1 MSKTSAPD
9 GAHRGSVGPVNDRAA
24 ALFPGAIPRRAGARA
39 TRLLVALVALAAL
52 AIAPAQ
58 QRFNFLAVGD
68 QVVEA
73 AGPYY
78 FTAYGDS
85 SNAFAKA
92 APLAEAMGLE
102 LTYDANA
109 NVLVFE
115 DAYNRAVLDVTR
127 DVRAG
132 LQHRLGTLRVDGV
145 AFGRPVPSAI
155 LVDGTSY
162 VAVTPLAEAFG
173 GRAAW
178 FAEARVIEITVP
190 QRDPAASGLLLDG
203 PRIGRHDA
211 FTRVALDVP
220 ETQDARLLV
229 ADGSV
234 ALVLPGARLDALDRS
249 VDDAPLTRLY
259 SDTLGGN
266 AALVLVV
273 DHPVD
278 ASGLGY
284 RMGRTE
290 GGVVYVDVGPE
301 LRGEAAAGTA
311 PQALAAPAPAAAAV
325 APADRT
331 QTVVLDAGHGGHD
344 PGTVSDWAHEK
355 EIVLA
360 VTSRLADLLRAEGVR
375 VVLTRDDDTFLTL
388 QQRSTF
394 ATTER
399 NVFVSVHANAAPS
412 SSASGIETWVFGRPL
427 DPSQIDR
434 AIRENGGGELGAA
447 LTAEAAQSAD
457 IASDILSETQLNY
470 SLGLANLVQDR
481 LIEATGAND
490 RGVRQNLFYVIRN
503 SRIPAI
509 LVELGFVSHPDEGRK
524 LIDAGYQEALARAL
538 AEGILDFLSVGGAG
552 GELARR

>member
-1 MSKTSAPD
+1 MSKTSAP
-9 GAHRGSVGPVNDRAA
+9 GGSQRGSVGPVNDRAA
-24 ALFPGAIPRRAGARA
+24 ALFSGAIPWRAGPLAI
-39 TRLLVALVALAAL
+39 RLLVALVVLAIVT
-52 AIAPAQ
+52 IAPAQ

-109 NVLVFE
+109 NVLLF
-115 DAYNRAVLDVTR
+115 DDGYHRAVLDVTR

-145 AFGRPVPSAI
+145 PFGRPVPSAI

-178 FAEARVIEITVP
+178 FAEARVIEVTVP
-190 QRDPAASGLLLDG
+190 ERDPAASGRLLDG

-211 FTRVALDVP
+211 FTRVALDAP
-220 ETQDARLLV
+220 DAQDVRLLV

-234 ALVLPGARLDALDRS
+234 ALVLPGARLGPLDRS

-259 SDTLGGN
+259 SDTLGGD

-278 ASGLGY
+278 ADGRGY

-388 QQRSTF
+388 QERSTF

-412 SSASGIETWVFGRPL
+412 GDASGIETWVFGRPL

-457 IASDILSETQLNY
+457 IASDILRETQLNY

-509 LVELGFVSHPDEGRK
+509 LVELGFVSHPDEGRR

>member
-1 MSKTSAPD
+1 
-9 GAHRGSVGPVNDRAA
+9 
-24 ALFPGAIPRRAGARA
+24 
-39 TRLLVALVALAAL
+39 
-52 AIAPAQ
+52 
-58 QRFNFLAVGD
+58 
-68 QVVEA
+68 
-73 AGPYY
+73 
-78 FTAYGDS
+78 
-85 SNAFAKA
+85 
-92 APLAEAMGLE
+92 
-102 LTYDANA
+102 
-109 NVLVFE
+109 
-115 DAYNRAVLDVTR
+115 
-127 DVRAG
+127 
-132 LQHRLGTLRVDGV
+132 
-145 AFGRPVPSAI
+145 
-155 LVDGTSY
+155 
-162 VAVTPLAEAFG
+162 
-173 GRAAW
+173 
-178 FAEARVIEITVP
+178 
-190 QRDPAASGLLLDG
+190 
-203 PRIGRHDA
+203 
-211 FTRVALDVP
+211 
-220 ETQDARLLV
+220 
-229 ADGSV
+229 
-234 ALVLPGARLDALDRS
+234 
-249 VDDAPLTRLY
+249 
-259 SDTLGGN
+259 
-266 AALVLVV
+266 
-273 DHPVD
+273 
-278 ASGLGY
+278 
-284 RMGRTE
+284 
-290 GGVVYVDVGPE
+290 
-301 LRGEAAAGTA
+301 
-311 PQALAAPAPAAAAV
+311 
-325 APADRT
+325 
-331 QTVVLDAGHGGHD
+331 VVLDAGHGGHD

-360 VTSRLADLLRAEGVR
+360 VTSRLAELLRAEGVR